1 MCVMTK
7 VLKYRRN
14 TKTTEN
20 ENDKDVR
27 YKIKQEFQ
35 SKMPMIEM
43 FDNFLES
50 KMETII
56 TGWKSQ
62 SNSGR
67 PMQISMIKA

>member
-1 MCVMTK
+1 M
-7 VLKYRRN
+7 KY
-14 TKTTEN
+14 E
-20 ENDKDVR
+20 KDVR

-50 KMETII
+50 KIENII

>member
-1 MCVMTK
+1 MTK
-7 VLKYRRN
+7 VLKYRQT
-14 TKTTEN
+14 TKHPKMKYET
-20 ENDKDVR
+20 DVR

-50 KMETII
+50 TIENII